1 MEGGS
6 VVIPCLSPSERLAV
20 LFYYLFCPGSPQ
32 PSLNNYTVQTTDG
45 EVSISIEPVHDNVE
59 SKSVNGGVGS
69 TVGGDS
75 KVGSTVGGDIKVE
88 SEVGGDIK
96 VESEVGGD
104 IKVESE
110 VGGDS
115 KVELEGPKAIAE
127 DPKRMD
133 REGTPP
139 SKKLKIEQTD
149 LL

>member
-6 VVIPCLSPSERLAV
+6 VVIPCLSPSHRLAV
-20 LFYYLFCPGSPQ
+20 HFYYYFCPGSPQ
-32 PSLNNYTVQTTDG
+32 PSLNNYSVQTTDG
-45 EVSISIEPVHDNVE
+45 EVSILIEPVHDNAE
-59 SKSVNGGVGS
+59 PKSVNGGVES
-69 TVGGDS
+69 T
-75 KVGSTVGGDIKVE
+75 
-88 SEVGGDIK
+88 
-96 VESEVGGD
+96 VGGD

-115 KVELEGPKAIAE
+115 KVESEVGGDSKVESEVGGDSKVESEVGGDSKVESEGPKAIAE
-127 DPKRMD
+127 DPKQTD

>member
-6 VVIPCLSPSERLAV
+6 VVIPCLSPSHRLTV
-20 LFYYLFCPGSPQ
+20 HFYYYFCPGSPQ
-32 PSLNNYTVQTTDG
+32 PSLNNYSVQTTDG
-45 EVSISIEPVHDNVE
+45 EVSISIEPVHDSAE
-59 SKSVNGGVGS
+59 PKSVNGGVE
-69 TVGGDS
+69 
-75 KVGSTVGGDIKVE
+75 STVGGDIKVE
-88 SEVGGDIK
+88 SEVGRDSK

-104 IKVESE
+104 VKVESE

-115 KVELEGPKAIAE
+115 KVESEGSKGIAE
-127 DPKRMD
+127 DPKQTD